1 MHNILHPGA
10 VTSLELSG
18 QGKKLQQMNKRLN
31 IIFIAITILA
41 VFFTS
46 ACTEETAE
54 DDSGAKEQRYFDIY
68 AASRYPDVSPLP
80 SGLYFDENSVG
91 TGAYPADAEWVL
103 VNHVNSIIPDEY
115 VYESYIENVADD
127 NSLDVNKVAIYGP
140 FKMWIDTSNAGF
152 TEGLGLMRE
161 GGEATMFFTSEL
173 GFGSTGNG
181 TVGAYQSLKYE
192 VELLEVI
199 PDMDAYELAKIAS
212 YMDTVAVYDTIHEPT
227 TDAVLYY
234 MIDHATDGAPVA
246 IDSTIEVAYR
256 GYLTDERQFDESA
269 EDAPYTFKVGDYEAE
284 TSPIAGWH
292 LGLAKFKNGE
302 KGRLVIPNELA
313 YGAEGRTSGK
323 LRVMPPYET
332 LVFDIEIVSVE
343 SDDDEDDTGAE
354 Q

>member
-1 MHNILHPGA
+1 MHNIFHPGA
-10 VTSLELSG
+10 VTSLELTG

-46 ACTEETAE
+46 ACTEETALV
-54 DDSGAKEQRYFDIY
+54 DKGAKEQRFFDIY
-68 AASRYPDVSPLP
+68 VASRYPDVEPLS

-91 TGAYPADAEWVL
+91 NGASPDGDDWVL
-103 VNHVNSIIPDEY
+103 INHVNSIIPDEY

-127 NSLDVNKVAIYGP
+127 NNLDVNKVAIYGP
-140 FKMWIDTSNAGF
+140 FKFPISTTNEGL

-161 GGEATMFFTSEL
+161 GGEATMFFTSAL
-173 GFGSTGNG
+173 GFGETGNG
-181 TVGAYQSLKYE
+181 TLGAYQSLKYE

-212 YMDTVAVYDTIHEPT
+212 YMDTVAVYDTIHDPT

-234 MIDHATDGAPVA
+234 MIDYATDGVPVA

-269 EDAPYTFKVGDYEAE
+269 EDAPYTFKVGDFEAE

-313 YGAEGRTSGK
+313 YGAEGRTSGS
-323 LRVMPPYET
+323 LRTMPPYET
-332 LVFDIEIVSVE
+332 LVFEVEIVSVE
-343 SDDDEDDTGAE
+343 GEDDEDNTEPE